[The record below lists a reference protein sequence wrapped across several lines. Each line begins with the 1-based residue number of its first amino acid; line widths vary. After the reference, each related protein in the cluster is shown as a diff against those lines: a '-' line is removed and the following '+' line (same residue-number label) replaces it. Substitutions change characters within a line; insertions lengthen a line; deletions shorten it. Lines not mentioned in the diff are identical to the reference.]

1 MREILLLRW
10 SQIGIVVCGLAL
22 IAIGSGV
29 RVPALAMLIVVAL
42 SSVVAGLIY
51 EGKLHRRGEG
61 EGFVAA
67 LLPLIGGMSGVYA
80 ALATS
85 V

>member
-10 SQIGIVVCGLAL
+10 SQAGIVVCGLAL

-42 SSVVAGLIY
+42 SGVVAGVIY
-51 EGKLHRRGEG
+51 EGKLYRRGEG
-61 EGFVAA
+61 EGMRSV

-80 ALATS
+80 LVTS
-85 V
+85 A